1 MKILILPAIV
11 LSTVILTA
19 CQSTPVAA
27 VIQREN
33 HTYETTGIGKTKLI
47 AQQNALTSANAQCGK
62 HGSPVVLSDSVTYNG
77 VLDEGLGRA
86 ADKATKVVTGIF
98 GRSTSLASDD
108 DYEYK
113 ISFRCQ

>member
-1 MKILILPAIV
+1 MKKFLLPALL
-11 LSTVILTA
+11 LSTVTLSA
-19 CQSTPVAA
+19 CQSTPVAT
-27 VIQREN
+27 VMQREN
-33 HTYETTGIGKTKLI
+33 HTYETTGTGKTKII
-47 AQQNALTSANAQCGK
+47 AQQNALNSAKNQCGRL
-62 HGSPVVLSDSVTYNG
+62 GSPVVLTDNVTYNG
-77 VLDEGLGRA
+77 VLDEGLGRV